1 MPGDV
6 SFQPRPALLVHCEL
20 DKATAARTALAVDL
34 ARRTGARLVG
44 VAAAQRPVTVSGYP
58 RLAGGLAAAAER
70 DLFEALELAAKEF
83 GERTTD
89 LPFVSWCSAL
99 EPAAAFLADEA
110 AGADLL
116 IVPPQR
122 SGAGL
127 SELSVDTA
135 AVVVT
140 AGRPV
145 LLAPEGLER
154 LDLRRV
160 MLAWKNTREARR
172 AALDALPLMALA
184 DEMLIVNVVE
194 QPGDERIEAVRDWLC
209 GRQARVE
216 CQRRPAASATVAD
229 DLFAVA
235 DSEGVGLIV
244 AGAYSRAPMQE
255 RMFGG
260 VTHDLLRRGRAPRL
274 LSR

>member
-20 DKATAARTALAVDL
+20 DTASAARTALAADL

-44 VAAAQRPVTVSGYP
+44 AAAAQRPVAVAGYP
-58 RLAGGLAAAAER
+58 RLAGGLAATAER
-70 DLFEALELAAKEF
+70 NLFEALELAAKEF
-83 GERTTD
+83 SERTTD

-99 EPAAAFLADEA
+99 EPAASFLSSEA

-116 IVPPQR
+116 IVGPQR

-127 SELSVDTA
+127 GELSVDTA
-135 AVVVT
+135 AVVMT

-154 LDLRRV
+154 LDLRRA

-172 AALDALPLMALA
+172 AALDALPWLALA
-184 DEMLIVNVVE
+184 DEVLIVNVAE
-194 QPGDERIEAVRDWLC
+194 RPSDEELGTVRDWLC
-209 GRQARVE
+209 CRLGRVDIE
-216 CQRRPAASATVAD
+216 RRPASPTSCSRSPTPSTSA
-229 DLFAVA
+229 
-235 DSEGVGLIV
+235 
-244 AGAYSRAPMQE
+244 
-255 RMFGG
+255 
-260 VTHDLLRRGRAPRL
+260 
-274 LSR
+274 